1 MKFLIGFEGNFDEIS
16 HEQEPSM
23 SVDLSFL
30 PEVYLSEIFLMQLLF
45 DYNINH
51 IYLHG
56 LKKIIDI
63 YFITDIYFFNIHYN
77 LKKERNSLLI

>member
-30 PEVYLSEIFLMQLLF
+30 PEVYLSKIFLMCS
-45 DYNINH
+45 Y
-51 IYLHG
+51 YL
-56 LKKIIDI
+56 III
-63 YFITDIYFFNIHYN
+63 
-77 LKKERNSLLI
+77 